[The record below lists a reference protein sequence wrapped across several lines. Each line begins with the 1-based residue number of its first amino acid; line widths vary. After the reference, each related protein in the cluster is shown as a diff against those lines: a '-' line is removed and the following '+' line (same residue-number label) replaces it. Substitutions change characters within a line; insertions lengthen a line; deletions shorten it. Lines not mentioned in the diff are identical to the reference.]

1 MCEDISILDS
11 LNENTDEKNNL
22 PEGRKINLGDEEIM
36 IILVIN
42 SGSSSLKF
50 QLLNMDNEAVM
61 AQGQVEKIGLPSGI
75 FTIKAEGLKNK
86 TELEIPNHEV
96 AVELV
101 LNGLLETKEAGL
113 KSLDDIDAIGHR
125 IVQGGDTF
133 SKAVLIDEAVRAK
146 IEEYGAMAPLHNPA
160 HLKGIDAC
168 SKVMPGKPQVAVFDT
183 AFHQTMEPMAFTYGL
198 PKEYAEKH
206 KIRRYGAHGTS
217 HKYVSG
223 RVAELMGKPVEELKI
238 ITCHLGNGSSIT
250 AVKNGKVVDT
260 SMGFTPHEGM
270 LMGTRCGDID
280 ATAVLY
286 LMKHEGFTPD
296 RMDQMLNK
304 ESGLMGVSGVSSDFR
319 EIDEAIAAGNEQ
331 AKLARNIFI
340 YRVKKYIGSY
350 IAAMNGVD
358 AIVFTAGI
366 GENGPDVREEICADM
381 DGLGIKIDTEVNNV
395 RGKEINVSAP
405 DAKVQVWVVPT
416 NEELAI
422 AQDTVAAA
430 FGNN

>member
-1 MCEDISILDS
+1 M
-11 LNENTDEKNNL
+11 NKT
-22 PEGRKINLGDEEIM
+22 M

-50 QLLNMDNEAVM
+50 QLLNMDNESVM

-113 KSLDDIDAIGHR
+113 ASLDDIDAIGHR

-133 SKAVLIDEAVRAK
+133 SEAVVIDEAVRAK

-183 AFHQTMEPMAFTYGL
+183 AFHQTMPSMAFTYGL

-286 LMKHEGFTPD
+286 LMKHEGFTPE

-319 EIDEAIAAGNEQ
+319 EIDDAIASGNEQ
-331 AKLARNIFI
+331 AKLARDIFI

-395 RGKEINVSAP
+395 RGKELNVSAP

-422 AQDTVAAA
+422 AQDTVTAA
-430 FGNN
+430 FGK

>member
-1 MCEDISILDS
+1 
-11 LNENTDEKNNL
+11 
-22 PEGRKINLGDEEIM
+22 M

-50 QLLNMDNEAVM
+50 QLLNMDNETVM

-133 SKAVLIDEAVRAK
+133 SEAVVIDEAVRAK

>member
-1 MCEDISILDS
+1 
-11 LNENTDEKNNL
+11 
-22 PEGRKINLGDEEIM
+22 M

-50 QLLNMDNEAVM
+50 QLLNMDNESVM

-113 KSLDDIDAIGHR
+113 ASLDDIDAIGHR

-133 SKAVLIDEAVRAK
+133 SEAVVIDEAVRAK

-183 AFHQTMEPMAFTYGL
+183 AFHQTMPSMAFTYGL

-286 LMKHEGFTPD
+286 LMKHEGFTPE

-319 EIDEAIAAGNEQ
+319 EIDDAIASGNEQ
-331 AKLARNIFI
+331 AKLARDIFI

-395 RGKEINVSAP
+395 RGKELNVSAP

-422 AQDTVAAA
+422 AQDTVTAA
-430 FGNN
+430 FGK

>member
-1 MCEDISILDS
+1 
-11 LNENTDEKNNL
+11 
-22 PEGRKINLGDEEIM
+22 
-36 IILVIN
+36 
-42 SGSSSLKF
+42 
-50 QLLNMDNEAVM
+50 M

-113 KSLDDIDAIGHR
+113 ASLDDIDAIGHR

-133 SKAVLIDEAVRAK
+133 SEAVVIDEAVRAK

-168 SKVMPGKPQVAVFDT
+168 SKVMPGKPQVVVFDT
-183 AFHQTMEPMAFTYGL
+183 AFHQTMPAMAYTYGL

-217 HKYVSG
+217 HRYVSG

-250 AVKNGKVVDT
+250 AVKNGKVLDT

-286 LMKHEGFTPD
+286 LMKHEGFTPE

-319 EIDEAIAAGNEQ
+319 EIDDAIAAGNEQ
-331 AKLARNIFI
+331 AKLARDIFI

-350 IAAMNGVD
+350 VAAMNGVD

-381 DGLGIKIDTEVNNV
+381 DFLGIKIDAEKNNV
-395 RGKEINVSAP
+395 RGKEVNISAEGSS
-405 DAKVQVWVVPT
+405 VQVWVVPT

>member
-1 MCEDISILDS
+1 
-11 LNENTDEKNNL
+11 
-22 PEGRKINLGDEEIM
+22 M

-50 QLLNMDNEAVM
+50 QLLNMDDQSVM
-61 AQGQVEKIGLPSGI
+61 ASGQVEKIGLPEGI
-75 FTIKAEGLKNK
+75 FTIKAGGQKNK
-86 TELEIPNHEV
+86 QTMEIPNHEV
-96 AVELV
+96 AVQLV
-101 LNGLLETKEAGL
+101 LDGLLATKEAGL
-113 KSLDDIDAIGHR
+113 KSLDDISAIGHR

-133 SKAVLIDEAVRAK
+133 SKAVLVDDAVYAK
-146 IEEYGAMAPLHNPA
+146 IKEYGAMAPLHNPA

-168 SKVMPGKPQVAVFDT
+168 SKVMAGKPQVVVFDT
-183 AFHQTMEPMAFTYGL
+183 AFHQTMPPVAYTYGL
-198 PKEYAEKH
+198 PQEYAAKH

-217 HKYVSG
+217 HKYVSR

-238 ITCHLGNGSSIT
+238 ITCHLGNGSSIS

-260 SMGFTPHEGM
+260 SMGFTPHEGL

-286 LMKHEGFTPD
+286 LMKHEGFDAD
-296 RMDQMLNK
+296 RMDHMLNK
-304 ESGLMGVSGVSSDFR
+304 ESGLYGVSGVSSDFR
-319 EIDEAIAAGNEQ
+319 ELDDAINNGDEK
-331 AKLARNIFI
+331 AKLAKDMFI

-350 IAAMNGVD
+350 IAVMNGVD

-366 GENGPDVREEICADM
+366 GENGADVREAICADM
-381 DGLGIKIDTEVNNV
+381 DALGIKLDAAKNNV
-395 RGKEINVSAP
+395 RGEEVNITAE
-405 DAKVQVWVVPT
+405 DGTVQLWIVPT

-422 AQDTVAAA
+422 AEETVAAA

>member
-1 MCEDISILDS
+1 MCKDISFLDNIQR
-11 LNENTDEKNNL
+11 LTKKNYL
-22 PEGRKINLGDEEIM
+22 PEGREINWGMNKTM

-50 QLLNMDNEAVM
+50 QLLNMDNESVM

-113 KSLDDIDAIGHR
+113 KSLDEIDAIGHR

-133 SKAVLIDEAVRAK
+133 SKAVVIDEAVRAK

-183 AFHQTMEPMAFTYGL
+183 AFHQTMAPMAFTYGL

-217 HKYVSG
+217 HKYVSA
-223 RVAELMGKPVEELKI
+223 RVAELMGKPIEELKI

-286 LMKHEGFTPD
+286 LMKHEGFTPE

-319 EIDEAIAAGNEQ
+319 EIDEAIAAGNDQ
-331 AKLARNIFI
+331 AKLARDIFI

-350 IAAMNGVD
+350 VAAMNGVD
-358 AIVFTAGI
+358 AMVFTAGI

-381 DGLGIKIDTEVNNV
+381 DFLGIKIDAEKNNV
-395 RGKEINVSAP
+395 RGKEVNVSAD
-405 DAKVQVWVVPT
+405 DATVQVWVVPT

>member
-381 DGLGIKIDTEVNNV
+381 DGLGIKIDAEANNV
-395 RGKEINVSAP
+395 RGKEVNVSAP
-405 DAKVQVWVVPT
+405 DAKVQVWIVPT

>member
-1 MCEDISILDS
+1 M
-11 LNENTDEKNNL
+11 NKT
-22 PEGRKINLGDEEIM
+22 M

-50 QLLNMDNEAVM
+50 QLLNMDNESVM

-183 AFHQTMEPMAFTYGL
+183 AFHQTMPAMAFTYGL

-286 LMKHEGFTPD
+286 LMKHEGFTPE

-319 EIDEAIAAGNEQ
+319 EIDDAIAAGNEQ
-331 AKLARNIFI
+331 AKLARDIFI

-350 IAAMNGVD
+350 VAAMNGVD

-381 DGLGIKIDTEVNNV
+381 DALGIKIDAEKNNV
-395 RGKEINVSAP
+395 RGKEVNVSAEGST
-405 DAKVQVWVVPT
+405 VQVWIVPT

-430 FGNN
+430 FNN

>member
-1 MCEDISILDS
+1 
-11 LNENTDEKNNL
+11 
-22 PEGRKINLGDEEIM
+22 M

-381 DGLGIKIDTEVNNV
+381 DGLGIKIDTEANNV